1 METAEHRIW
10 RDRIWASVLAGLLLL
25 PFVHKAFH
33 LDDTLFLIA
42 AEQIARAPMDFY
54 GSDVNWYGT
63 TMRMA
68 NVMKNPP
75 LASYYI
81 AVAMSW
87 FGASEIALHLAFLIP
102 AMALAVGTLELA
114 RRFCRR
120 PMMAVGIALLSP
132 SVWVS
137 STNVMCDTMMAAFW
151 AWSVVLWLNGV
162 DRNRLRLMVMG
173 ATLAA
178 LAALTK
184 YFGMGL
190 IPLLAAYALL
200 RTRRLGRWVTAL
212 ILPVAILGIYQ
223 GYTYAL
229 YGRGLLLDAAQYAT
243 SERPADSPLAWS
255 ALIGLCFAGGGMAP
269 VLFIAPWLW
278 NKRGLTAGGVLLV
291 ALTGW
296 FVLMAPQGMPPG
308 SSALPALG
316 GGVNWLLVAQ
326 CAVWTA
332 TGIGIGVLGVGE
344 VVRSRQAD
352 VLLLGLWMAGTFV
365 FAAFVNWTVNVRS
378 LLPMAPAVAV
388 IVSRRLE
395 RLQAA
400 AAALPSSSSAGPATA
415 APLSPGLWTALGTAA
430 ALALAVTW
438 ADYTVAGAARNAAT
452 RLAVRY
458 GTPGKA
464 LWFQGHWG
472 FQFYMQRLG
481 ALPLDGENPAIRPGE
496 ICVIPLNN
504 TNIHPPPPEAAQRMA
519 TEMEPVCRWAS
530 TMCGLPAG
538 AGFYSNLWRP
548 LPFAF
553 SRIPPEPYWIL
564 RATGPEAP
572 R

>member
-68 NVMKNPP
+68 NVMKNPQ

-173 ATLAA
+173 AMLAA

-184 YFGMGL
+184 YFAMGL
-190 IPLLAAYALL
+190 IPLL
-200 RTRRLGRWVTAL
+200 
-212 ILPVAILGIYQ
+212 
-223 GYTYAL
+223 
-229 YGRGLLLDAAQYAT
+229 
-243 SERPADSPLAWS
+243 PA
-255 ALIGLCFAGGGMAP
+255 
-269 VLFIAPWLW
+269 
-278 NKRGLTAGGVLLV
+278 
-291 ALTGW
+291 
-296 FVLMAPQGMPPG
+296 
-308 SSALPALG
+308 
-316 GGVNWLLVAQ
+316 
-326 CAVWTA
+326 
-332 TGIGIGVLGVGE
+332 
-344 VVRSRQAD
+344 
-352 VLLLGLWMAGTFV
+352 
-365 FAAFVNWTVNVRS
+365 
-378 LLPMAPAVAV
+378 
-388 IVSRRLE
+388 
-395 RLQAA
+395 
-400 AAALPSSSSAGPATA
+400 
-415 APLSPGLWTALGTAA
+415 
-430 ALALAVTW
+430 
-438 ADYTVAGAARNAAT
+438 
-452 RLAVRY
+452 
-458 GTPGKA
+458 
-464 LWFQGHWG
+464 
-472 FQFYMQRLG
+472 
-481 ALPLDGENPAIRPGE
+481 
-496 ICVIPLNN
+496 
-504 TNIHPPPPEAAQRMA
+504 
-519 TEMEPVCRWAS
+519 
-530 TMCGLPAG
+530 
-538 AGFYSNLWRP
+538 
-548 LPFAF
+548 
-553 SRIPPEPYWIL
+553 
-564 RATGPEAP
+564 
-572 R
+572 